1 MAQATAQSDAVGMT
15 RLGRNAL
22 RSVVAL
28 GIVLGLAAGA
38 WRLSRGP
45 SPGDILASLEVP
57 PAPTLSPEEE
67 LATFRVAPGFR
78 VELVAAEPLVVD
90 PVAMD
95 WDDEGRLYVVEMR
108 GFMGDVDG
116 AGEDRPVGRVVL
128 LEDSD
133 GDGRMDHSQVFVD
146 GLVLPRA
153 VAVLPEGVLIGAPP
167 DLWLCRDTT
176 GDRVCD
182 TRTRLTEY
190 AAVGANPEHQENG
203 LLAGID
209 GWIYNAK
216 SSRRF
221 RFHDDSIEVEP
232 TSFRGQWGIAQD
244 DAGRLFYNH
253 NSAFLFGDAI
263 AAEYTMRQPATA
275 TSPHKPGVNV
285 ALSTGAE
292 VFGTRVAPG
301 LNRAYMAGTLRSDG
315 RQQAPTGVS
324 GLAIQRGD
332 QYGPEY
338 VGDAFVPE
346 AAGSAVA
353 HFAIERDGL
362 TLHADH
368 RVYDDETWGKR
379 EFLTSTDERFRPV
392 DADFGP
398 DGAIWVIDMYR
409 GVIQHAYFVS
419 HYLREYV
426 QQHGLDPPGATGRIW
441 RIVRDDRPLPR
452 RPPPLATLEQQLAAL
467 EHANGWVR
475 DRAQRRIAADR
486 SPGAAQALR
495 RLDDFGPLGRR
506 HALWALER
514 MGELDAATWRRAL
527 RDSDPEIR
535 KLALRV
541 GEVFY
546 ARPDGDA
553 HGEVAR
559 MLEDT
564 NDAVQL
570 RALHAIGSLPSASR
584 PLRFLLDAGRDG
596 DPIVSQA
603 AISGLAGLELH
614 ALRSELERTASTP
627 PDETT
632 RHWLAQLAG
641 AAHLAAREHAEA
653 DRALRH
659 LLDLVAS
666 GYVEWQQLAL
676 LTGIG
681 EAQRSPGSRRI
692 ELTGPHPLFERGA
705 AGTQSDEVA
714 SLLQRTRRHFTWP
727 GDPSPGGA
735 RPLTSA
741 ELERRERGRALY
753 ANSCAACHGAD
764 GRGLSG
770 LAPSLV
776 GSPWVRDSDD
786 WLVRI
791 ALQGLTG
798 PLRIDDEQWDAT
810 MPGHGQD
817 ERFDDPALAGLLTH
831 LRRSWG
837 HAEEPVAPETVAR
850 IRSETSSRS
859 LPWSVD
865 ELIEL
870 PIEHRLDR
878 YAGLYRV
885 PIVGFTL
892 EVKREGALL
901 TIGMPNGPAGAV
913 RDLGDGL
920 FMSEEMT
927 LQFEEDDS
935 GAVEGATATR
945 DGTRFP
951 LSKQD

>member
-1 MAQATAQSDAVGMT
+1 VAQAAPQSDAAGMT

-22 RSVVAL
+22 RSVIAL
-28 GIVLGLAAGA
+28 GALVGLAAGV

-45 SPGDILASLEVP
+45 SPSDILAGIEVP
-57 PAPTLSPEEE
+57 PAPILSPEEE
-67 LATFRVAPGFR
+67 RATFRVAPGFR

-108 GFMGDVDG
+108 GFMGDIDG
-116 AGEDRPVGRVVL
+116 AGEDRPVGRVVVL
-128 LEDSD
+128 DDSD
-133 GDGRMDHSQVFVD
+133 GDGRMDRSQVFAD
-146 GLVLPRA
+146 ELVLPRA
-153 VAVLPEGVLIGAPP
+153 IAVLPEGVLIGVPP
-167 DLWLCRDTT
+167 NLWLCRDTT

-190 AAVGANPEHQENG
+190 AAVGVNPEHQENG

-216 SSRRF
+216 SARRF
-221 RFHDDSIEVEP
+221 RLAGDSIEVEP
-232 TSFRGQWGIAQD
+232 SAFRGQWGIAQD

-275 TSPHKPGVNV
+275 TSLHKPGVNV

-301 LNRAYMAGTLRSDG
+301 LNRAYMTGTLRRDG

-332 QYGPEY
+332 QYGPDY
-338 VGDAFVPE
+338 AGDAFVPE

-362 TLHADH
+362 TLRAEH
-368 RVYDDETWGKR
+368 RVYEDETWGKR

-409 GVIQHAYFVS
+409 GVIQHAHFVS
-419 HYLREYV
+419 HYLRDYV
-426 QQHGLDPPGATGRIW
+426 KQHGLDPPGATGRIW
-441 RIVRDDRPLPR
+441 RIVRNDRPLPR
-452 RPPPLATLEQQLAAL
+452 RPPPLATLEQQIAAL

-475 DRAQRRIAADR
+475 DRAQRRIAAER
-486 SPGAAQALR
+486 SPGAVQALR
-495 RLDDFGPLGRR
+495 RLDGLGPLARR

-535 KLALRV
+535 KLALRI
-541 GEVFY
+541 GEAFNE
-546 ARPDGDA
+546 RPDVDA
-553 HGEVAR
+553 HGEIATL
-559 MLEDT
+559 LEDA
-564 NDAVQL
+564 DAAVRL

-584 PLRFLLDAGRDG
+584 PLHVLLDAGRDG
-596 DPIVSQA
+596 DPIASQA
-603 AISGLAGLELH
+603 AISGLTGLELQ
-614 ALRSELERTASTP
+614 ALHSELERTAAAP

-632 RHWLAQLAG
+632 RRWLAQLAG
-641 AAHLAAREHAEA
+641 AAHLAARERTES
-653 DRALRH
+653 DTALRRV
-659 LLDLVAS
+659 LDLVAS
-666 GYVEWQQLAL
+666 RDVEWQQIAL

-692 ELTGPHPLFERGA
+692 ALTGPHPLFEPSA
-705 AGTQSDEVA
+705 EGTRSGEVA
-714 SLLQRTRRHFTWP
+714 AVVDRTRRHFTWP
-727 GDPSPGGA
+727 GDPTPGGA
-735 RPLTSA
+735 RPLTPA
-741 ELERRERGRALY
+741 EHEQRERGRALY
-753 ANSCAACHGAD
+753 ANSCAACHGAE
-764 GRGLSG
+764 GRGLPG

-798 PLRIDDEQWDAT
+798 PLHIDDEHWNAT

-817 ERFDDPALAGLLTH
+817 ERFDDRTLAGLLTH

-850 IRSETSSRS
+850 IRSETTGRS

-865 ELIEL
+865 ELLEL

-935 GAVEGATATR
+935 GSVEGATATR